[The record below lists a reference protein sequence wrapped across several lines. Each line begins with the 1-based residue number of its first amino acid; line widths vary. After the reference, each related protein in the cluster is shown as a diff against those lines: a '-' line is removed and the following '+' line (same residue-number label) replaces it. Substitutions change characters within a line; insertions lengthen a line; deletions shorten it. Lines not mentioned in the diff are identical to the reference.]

1 MIWTLSRSGIKKR
14 KKARS
19 NFTNAGPTKPVRKA
33 DVYWRSLPNWPGVI
47 TFPTFGAPF
56 LSAIP
61 FSLALPQILA
71 EDYSV
76 KEWNDAVGYILG
88 TRTSFSSAREAYGFL
103 LHALAESACPDA
115 TS

>member
-1 MIWTLSRSGIKKR
+1 M
-14 KKARS
+14 RS
-19 NFTNAGPTKPVRKA
+19 NQTCKESGCLLEKLA
-33 DVYWRSLPNWPGVI
+33 DYLSDLRCALSFRYSL
-47 TFPTFGAPF
+47 FF
-56 LSAIP
+56 
-61 FSLALPQILA
+61 ALPQILA

-103 LHALAESACPDA
+103 LHALAESAGPDA

>member
-1 MIWTLSRSGIKKR
+1 MLNQIGSQVVGDQYDCIIPIATLAAQCMQKL
-14 KKARS
+14 AEL
-19 NFTNAGPTKPVRKA
+19 AGCNYLSDLRCA
-33 DVYWRSLPNWPGVI
+33 LSFRYSL
-47 TFPTFGAPF
+47 FF
-56 LSAIP
+56 
-61 FSLALPQILA
+61 ALPQILA

-103 LHALAESACPDA
+103 LHALAESAGPDA

>member
-1 MIWTLSRSGIKKR
+1 MRPKQSCKESGCLLEKLAELAGCNYLSDLRCALSFR
-14 KKARS
+14 
-19 NFTNAGPTKPVRKA
+19 
-33 DVYWRSLPNWPGVI
+33 YSL
-47 TFPTFGAPF
+47 FF
-56 LSAIP
+56 
-61 FSLALPQILA
+61 ALPQILA

-103 LHALAESACPDA
+103 LHALAESAGPDA